1 MHWTGEARWV
11 LLIAALI
18 VVLSCLPY
26 AYAYMVTPPDLRFT
40 GLLFNPQD
48 GNSYYAKMLQ
58 GSRGEWLFHLPFT
71 SEPHQGAFI
80 FTYYLALGHL
90 ARLTGLPIPL
100 IYHLARAVN
109 GFLLLLTVYGF
120 VTLVTA
126 RVAERRL
133 IFLVVATSSGLGWL
147 VGLLGYLTVDLW
159 VPEAVT
165 FYSILANPHFPL
177 AMALMLV
184 IFGLSVGG
192 WGRGWLPVWAR
203 ATLTG
208 GAALLL
214 AVVQPFCL
222 VTVYAV
228 LGANLALL
236 AVRYGLVPR
245 LHASP
250 NIPGFAAQARH
261 RRWPWAEIGGA
272 MAVIAASGPFLLY
285 DAWVSTAN
293 PALRAWS
300 AQNLT
305 PSPPPW
311 DYALGYGIVLLLALA
326 GAVWALRRGHDVH
339 LLLVVWVVVNLV
351 LLYLPIP
358 LQRRLVLGLHL
369 PLAMLAGLGLSRGVL
384 PRLRAGRRAVTAG
397 ILIFSALT
405 NVFLLFG
412 AFLAATQHDARLYL
426 SADEKRAL
434 DWMRDHVPP
443 DAVVLAAPQSGL
455 FIPAWAGQ
463 RVVYGHEFE
472 TIDAEEKK
480 ARVEAFFRGTD
491 DTVLRDYGVNY
502 VFVGPR
508 ERTLGNGAPPDD
520 WRVAFTSDGVV
531 VYRSPLTSHRSRVR
545 QEVSP

>member
-1 MHWTGEARWV
+1 MHWTRETRWV
-11 LLIAALI
+11 LLTAAL
-18 VVLSCLPY
+18 VVGLSCLPY
-26 AYAYMVTPPDLRFT
+26 AYAYLTTPPDLRFT

-58 GSRGEWLFHLPFT
+58 GARGEWLFHLPFT
-71 SEPHQGAFI
+71 SEPHEGAFI

-90 ARLTGLPIPL
+90 ARLTGLSIPL

-109 GFLLLLTVYGF
+109 GFLCLLAAYGF

-126 RVAERRL
+126 KVSERRL

-147 VGLLGYLTVDLW
+147 IGLLGYMTVDLW

-165 FYSILANPHFPL
+165 FYAILANPHFSL
-177 AMALMLV
+177 AMALMPV
-184 IFGLSVGG
+184 IFGLGAAG
-192 WGRGWLPVWAR
+192 WGRERFPGWAR
-203 ATLTG
+203 GTLAG

-228 LGANLALL
+228 LVVNLAIL
-236 AVRYGLVPR
+236 A
-245 LHASP
+245 
-250 NIPGFAAQARH
+250 ARR
-261 RRWPWAEIGGA
+261 RRWPWAEIGVA
-272 MAVIAASGPFLLY
+272 AAVVVASAPFLLY
-285 DAWVSTAN
+285 DAWVYMVN

-311 DYALGYGIVLLLALA
+311 DYALSYGVMLLLALV
-326 GAVWALRRGHDVH
+326 GGVWALRRGRDVD
-339 LLLVVWVVVNLV
+339 LLLVVWVGADLI

-369 PLAMLAGLGLSRGVL
+369 PLAILASLGLSRSIL
-384 PRLRAGRRAVTAG
+384 PRLRAGRKALTAG
-397 ILIFSALT
+397 ILGFSALT
-405 NVFLLFG
+405 NVFLLLG
-412 AFLAATQHDARLYL
+412 ASLAAAQHDPRLYL
-426 SADEKRAL
+426 SADEGRAL
-434 DWMRDHVPP
+434 AWMRDHLPP
-443 DAVVLAAPQSGL
+443 DAVVLAAPQTGL

-463 RVVYGHEFE
+463 RVVYGHQFE
-472 TIDAEEKK
+472 TINAEKK
-480 ARVEAFFRGTD
+480 KAQVEAFFRGTD
-491 DTVLRDYGVNY
+491 DALLHDYGVSY

-520 WRVAFTSDGVV
+520 WQIAFACDGVA
-531 VYRSPLTSHRSRVR
+531 VYQSPLAHRLTSTTSLTVKPVPWVLQRSRAR
-545 QEVSP
+545 QEVRP